1 MLVDSIAEANW
12 RKIAMRA
19 YHQWR
24 SKELH
29 HLDKQLLLETELST
43 RQANMAALIIQIK
56 DPIVEPTQIVTDHLE
71 LTLVLNL
78 SKKRSFS

>member
-1 MLVDSIAEANW
+1 
-12 RKIAMRA
+12 MRA

-24 SKELH
+24 SKEPH

-43 RQANMAALIIQIK
+43 KQANMAALIIQIK
-56 DPIVEPTQIVTDHLE
+56 DQIVEPTQIVTDHLV

-78 SKKRSFS
+78 SKKKSFS